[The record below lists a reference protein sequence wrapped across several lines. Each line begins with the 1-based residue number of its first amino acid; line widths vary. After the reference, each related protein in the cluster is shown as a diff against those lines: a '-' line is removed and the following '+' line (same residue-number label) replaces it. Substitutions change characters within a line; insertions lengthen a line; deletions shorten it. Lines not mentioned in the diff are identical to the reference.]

1 MTQRMPGQA
10 GILWMAGRALLLP
23 QDRLTHGELEGFFT
37 RLGQGLGLSSCAR
50 LGYTS
55 APSPALGM
63 PKVGLMAARAA
74 AMPRKIPEPWQSWA
88 QEQESE
94 GFAGEF
100 CSRQGKKKLPED
112 NLQ

>member
-63 PKVGLMAARAA
+63 PKVGADGS
-74 AMPRKIPEPWQSWA
+74 KSHSHA
-88 QEQESE
+88 QEDPRALAEL
-94 GFAGEF
+94 GTGAG
-100 CSRQGKKKLPED
+100 K
-112 NLQ
+112 

>member
-37 RLGQGLGLSSCAR
+37 CLGQGLGLRSCAQP
-50 LGYTS
+50 GYTS

-63 PKVGLMAARAA
+63 PKAGLMAARAA

-100 CSRQGKKKLPED
+100 CSRQGKKKTPRG
-112 NLQ
+112 